1 MFLLYMYL
9 IKHFRSKQSFQTIE
23 CLKQNIC
30 LKDIKQVLN
39 CKPIPKRNEIKKK
52 YNDIQ
57 C

>member
-1 MFLLYMYL
+1 MVLLYMHL
-9 IKHFRSKQSFQTIE
+9 IKHFRSKQSLQTIE

-39 CKPIPKRNEIKKK
+39 CKPIPKRNEIKKN
-52 YNDIQ
+52 NDIQ